1 MPPVPSEQRISQQV
15 AQEDYEQA
23 TLHWFCGDRSN
34 VVTTLVQETL
44 SCWAKKQAIHLHQ
57 HLSHGT
63 SLGQQPIGL
72 SVWAA
77 WEHNRSI
84 SKSLFQLRQSQPATV
99 KVVFVWSVRQQ
110 FSSGRG
116 WSTVDRSYTL
126 FAAEA
131 LSIMAT
137 DTNGLSKHHE
147 LTRGIG
153 NVGTDV
159 NSANDPEKNY
169 LFGRCTSGLGI
180 HQLIYG
186 I

>member
-77 WEHNRSI
+77 WEHSEIDSI

-99 KVVFVWSVRQQ
+99 KVVFVSEACAANSSVLVEAGAQLI
-110 FSSGRG
+110 
-116 WSTVDRSYTL
+116 VHTL
-126 FAAEA
+126 CSLQRA
-131 LSIMAT
+131 LSIMA
-137 DTNGLSKHHE
+137 DKIPMDYQSNHE
-147 LTRGIG
+147 LTRGIMQRQEL
-153 NVGTDV
+153 T
-159 NSANDPEKNY
+159 
-169 LFGRCTSGLGI
+169 
-180 HQLIYG
+180 
-186 I
+186 